1 MPIECPNALCTVYV
15 AIGPDGELAFGG
27 GLCIELLGTRYV
39 HRFERC
45 PVLAEAVSREV
56 KFPKPR

>member
-15 AIGPDGELAFGG
+15 AIGAHGKREFGG
-27 GLCIELLGTRYV
+27 GQCLELLGTQYV

-45 PVLAEAVSREV
+45 PVLAKAVSREV
-56 KFPKPR
+56 KIPDP